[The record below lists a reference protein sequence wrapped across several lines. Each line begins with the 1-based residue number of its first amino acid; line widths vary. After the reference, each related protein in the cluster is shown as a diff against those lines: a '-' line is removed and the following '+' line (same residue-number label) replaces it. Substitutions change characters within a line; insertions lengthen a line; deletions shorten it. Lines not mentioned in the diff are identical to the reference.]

1 SASLQI
7 DPWSINASAQL
18 SAFINGLNLNL
29 AGLLP
34 YIPMNFSANLA
45 AVIQLNAVLS
55 LIASFRAALNIDLL
69 GPMAFLQL
77 QALLSMGIPGIA
89 ASLTASASATA
100 SISAQFSAAAQLVG
114 GFPNLAI
121 AIQLLAQLCLGLP
134 VIAGPNL
141 MLLLQLSMLLNLSAN
156 LDAVLGLSATA
167 QANIQLALQ
176 PLWLLASLSAQLQL
190 DVPVPAMSLS
200 ATATATATATADVSA
215 SASLFANLTI
225 PSLGSLALAATF
237 AAQGGLLN
245 LTPCSF
251 GCPMQALANAVG

>member
-1 SASLQI
+1 MICFCQPQTASLAASLQAVASLNIPIPPFMVDLSAQLGVAAAAMMQADLMAQLYLTFPGFTISASLAAQIAATIHAAMQISASLQI

-89 ASLTASASATA
+89 ASLTA
-100 SISAQFSAAAQLVG
+100 
-114 GFPNLAI
+114 
-121 AIQLLAQLCLGLP
+121 
-134 VIAGPNL
+134 
-141 MLLLQLSMLLNLSAN
+141 
-156 LDAVLGLSATA
+156 
-167 QANIQLALQ
+167 
-176 PLWLLASLSAQLQL
+176 
-190 DVPVPAMSLS
+190 
-200 ATATATATATADVSA
+200 
-215 SASLFANLTI
+215 
-225 PSLGSLALAATF
+225 
-237 AAQGGLLN
+237 
-245 LTPCSF
+245 
-251 GCPMQALANAVG
+251 

>member
-1 SASLQI
+1 
-7 DPWSINASAQL
+7 
-18 SAFINGLNLNL
+18 
-29 AGLLP
+29 
-34 YIPMNFSANLA
+34 M
-45 AVIQLNAVLS
+45 
-55 LIASFRAALNIDLL
+55 
-69 GPMAFLQL
+69 
-77 QALLSMGIPGIA
+77 
-89 ASLTASASATA
+89 
-100 SISAQFSAAAQLVG
+100 G

-190 DVPVPAMSLS
+190 DVPVPAMSLG
-200 ATATATATATADVSA
+200 ATATATATADVSA